1 MTKIEKTLK
10 ISFSLIM
17 LIFLSAWGVYLY
29 RYQNQ
34 MSKDILSE
42 QAKVAKLTSNALNLY
57 FDKLRYAIESS
68 ASSNSF
74 KYEKNITEDKIRFTT
89 SESYSLK
96 PIKENNTK
104 TWNYFKGLP
113 LSYGNKYVAS
123 SRRAI
128 AKNILDNYKDIH
140 YVFEMDLNGD
150 LVFLEPYSVQKK
162 ITSFNYK
169 FRDYLKLVKK
179 SNKTSISEGYISHDK
194 NRTHI
199 ITVATP
205 IKDRNGYAKKVFA
218 ASISAKTLHD
228 RVLSSIAKQIGDNNY
243 KISLIDKH
251 GHIVANSSDLVNYS
265 PSLNVTD
272 DSRDLG
278 NIRKYGI
285 FDKVTWKEDVF
296 EKHNVWERRTKSWD
310 LNNSKVITHKYSNQ
324 DNINVFGTLYP
335 ISIYKNSDYNWGIL
349 VETPTDTF
357 YKESFVTF
365 IGFVISFML
374 IVVLLYLVHKKTLRE
389 YRTIESDVKRAE
401 NDLKQLARKVRHDIR
416 SPLTSMEYLFEGI
429 KPKLEEEERLIG
441 CHSLERINDII
452 LTLSPEKK
460 NNLKKAE
467 QHSIEILYPLVSRVI
482 AEKRIEYKALEGI
495 SIKLQNKLEYG
506 VFVNIDKSDLA
517 RSISNLINNSVEAKK
532 VDSSLEIKIILSNN
546 KESCFIKI
554 EDNGI
559 GIDKDNLDN
568 ILEYGVS
575 HNKASGKGIGL
586 SQAKEQIERAN
597 GTFNITSTLNIGTTI
612 QLALPRSSQPSWFK
626 SSLRIKSKHLCI
638 VDDDES
644 IHLLW
649 AKKLSNYNLKIVNIK
664 SSNEFDQWATNKDL
678 NRYQF
683 LFDLELLGSKL
694 CGLELIENHSL
705 SQLSTLVTSHYNDI
719 DIQKFAN
726 NLGVKIVPKDLASDV
741 PVSITDNYKKCI
753 VLIDDDELVHMTW
766 KRRYKEHGIE
776 LNTYFTI
783 DDFLKESK
791 LYSSETPIYLDSNL
805 GDNIKGEVDGI
816 KISNLG
822 FNNMYITTG
831 YSSDS
836 IDKPTWIK
844 KIIDKS
850 PELTILS

>member
-89 SESYSLK
+89 SESNSLK

-113 LSYGNKYVAS
+113 LSYGNNYVAS

-205 IKDRNGYAKKVFA
+205 IKDKNGYAKKVFA

-441 CHSLERINDII
+441 SHSLERINDII

-575 HNKASGKGIGL
+575 HNKVSGKGIGL

-649 AKKLSNYNLKIVNIK
+649 AKKLSNYDLEIVNIK

-678 NRYQF
+678 NKYQF
-683 LFDLELLGSKL
+683 LFDLELLGSKS

-791 LYSSETPIYLDSNL
+791 LYTSETPIYLDSNL

-822 FNNMYITTG
+822 FNNMYIATG

-836 IDKPTWIK
+836 IDK
-844 KIIDKS
+844 
-850 PELTILS
+850 L